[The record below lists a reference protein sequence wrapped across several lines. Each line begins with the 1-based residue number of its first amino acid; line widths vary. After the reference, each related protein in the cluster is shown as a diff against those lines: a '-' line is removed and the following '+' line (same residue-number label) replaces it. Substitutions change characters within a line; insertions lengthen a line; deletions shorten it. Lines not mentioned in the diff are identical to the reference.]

1 MASDLFINHGIIHG
15 EILSLS
21 PKEVHELLSS
31 GLILIDIRD
40 PDYLAFKS
48 FDVNKGSLVNIP
60 EKNSGNHLQN
70 DDQIRNLDKNKY
82 YVVAD
87 SSGIHNQ
94 GFAQKMIEEGFEHV
108 ACMSG
113 GFVEWERDGLPIRE
127 DSHERL
133 SGSCACQLKPP
144 LKE

>member
-1 MASDLFINHGIIHG
+1 MTIDLFKNHGIIHDK
-15 EILSLS
+15 ILSLS
-21 PKEVHELLSS
+21 PKEVHELLTA
-31 GLILIDIRD
+31 GLIIVDIRD

-48 FDVNKGSLVNIP
+48 FDVENGRLLNIP
-60 EKNSGNHLQN
+60 EKEFDDQLQN
-70 DDQIRNLDKNKY
+70 LDQQEY

-94 GFAQKMIEEGFEHV
+94 SYAQKMIDNGFRHV

-127 DSHERL
+127 DKYERL

-144 LKE
+144 LKEKG